1 MRVERIRKD
10 YQDAVIRSRT
20 SGCGR
25 EKFFSLRLDKSKI
38 VKLPNII
45 IFSTKFSGP
54 VKLFWSHSFGSPNSW
69 DLLYL
74 KISVFP
80 GNELLASKD
89 TIHRFFFL
97 ILL

>member
-1 MRVERIRKD
+1 MPLSEAGPVDVVVKN
-10 YQDAVIRSRT
+10 
-20 SGCGR
+20 
-25 EKFFSLRLDKSKI
+25 FFSLDWIR

-45 IFSTKFSGP
+45 VFSTKFSGP